1 MRPIAFITT
10 LLSALLLP
18 TALARAAGT
27 WTWPVRGQVVT
38 QYRNGDDP
46 YAAAQHRGIDI
57 AAPVGAPVAAA
68 TSGTIQYAGVVGS
81 SGLTVSERT
90 ADGRYALSYLHL
102 SALAV
107 RRGDHVAAGALLGAV
122 GISGRR
128 STEQPHLHFGVRL
141 ASDRHAYFDPLS
153 FLAPLPT
160 DGGQP
165 RPAPVPVTARVPARP
180 EPGIAPL
187 PVPSAVPVGAAA
199 PAVLGSAIPAL
210 APAAAGAAPHAR
222 DVSGRSASAA
232 PSGGRLPVPSHA
244 GAPNPG
250 GARATAT
257 PQGAQAATAAPHGA
271 GAASTAPQTGGS
283 KLHAG
288 ARTGHTSAPAADA
301 RPRGA
306 ARARRSAVAQA
317 SSAAAPHQPAQGPP
331 SGRPARPAEA
341 HLQAMRPAARP
352 HKGGVDAGW
361 LAACIGL
368 IAAAALLGRSAGVHR
383 RSGSARAVFG
393 ALVRAGSRG

>member
-57 AAPVGAPVAAA
+57 AAPVGTPVAA
-68 TSGTIQYAGVVGS
+68 TTGGTIQYAGVVGS

-102 SALAV
+102 STLAV
-107 RRGDHVAAGALLGAV
+107 HRGDRVTAGAVVGAV
-122 GISGRR
+122 GVSGRR

-141 ASDRHAYFDPLS
+141 ASDRHAYVDPLS

-160 DGGQP
+160 DGRSP
-165 RPAPVPVTARVPARP
+165 RPVPVPVAARVPARGKP
-180 EPGIAPL
+180 VAVAP
-187 PVPSAVPVGAAA
+187 PVPGMARAGAAA
-199 PAVLGSAIPAL
+199 PAPLAGTMPAL
-210 APAAAGAAPHAR
+210 APAVAGTAPLAWGVPAPSAAGASNGAQGLTRPHGGAPSAATSGDTATTASQHPAAPLLHAR
-222 DVSGRSASAA
+222 AHAVRS
-232 PSGGRLPVPSHA
+232 
-244 GAPNPG
+244 
-250 GARATAT
+250 
-257 PQGAQAATAAPHGA
+257 
-271 GAASTAPQTGGS
+271 
-283 KLHAG
+283 
-288 ARTGHTSAPAADA
+288 PAH
-301 RPRGA
+301 
-306 ARARRSAVAQA
+306 
-317 SSAAAPHQPAQGPP
+317 AAAPRRHGAVQTAGPAGMRTPQHGPP
-331 SGRPARPAEA
+331 SVRQSGSPHA
-341 HLQAMRPAARP
+341 HLQATRAAP
-352 HKGGVDAGW
+352 THHPDGLDAGW

-368 IAAAALLGRSAGVHR
+368 VTAAALLGRSAGGDPR
-383 RSGSARAVFG
+383 RGSARAVFG